1 MTKKDFYI
9 AFFDYEKA
17 FDYTNRAIIINK
29 LMNNGCGYTFTNAIA
44 KMYRTTTYIPMSNNK
59 CTEPLLIYQCQTINV
74 QNHYLY
80 TNVKQ

>member
-1 MTKKDFYI
+1 MSNNKCTEPLLIYQCQ
-9 AFFDYEKA
+9 
-17 FDYTNRAIIINK
+17 TINVQNHY
-29 LMNNGCGYTFTNAIA
+29 LYM
-44 KMYRTTTYIPMSNNK
+44 PMSNNK

>member
-1 MTKKDFYI
+1 MS
-9 AFFDYEKA
+9 
-17 FDYTNRAIIINK
+17 NNK
-29 LMNNGCGYTFTNAIA
+29 CTEPLLIYQC
-44 KMYRTTTYIPMSNNK
+44 IPMSNNK